1 MKQIRVRSE
10 QINNAFVLGIQS
22 YFLNTNDQNV
32 ISVSVTNQSAS
43 PYDLLIGLNEDPSSK
58 LYLQAGESI
67 SFGPYR
73 DGDLLIGNEFRFA
86 WSTADNDNRAV
97 IVVATETGKEICEVK

>member
-1 MKQIRVRSE
+1 MKQIRLHTE
-10 QINNAFVLGIQS
+10 LINNS
-22 YFLNTNDQNV
+22 YITGQELYYLNTNNQNIV
-32 ISVSVTNQSAS
+32 SVSITNQATSLS
-43 PYDLLIGLNEDPSSK
+43 NLLIGLNEDPSDK

-73 DGDLLIGNEFRFA
+73 DGDLLIDNEFRFA
-86 WSTADNDNRAV
+86 WSTSDTNRAV